1 VSYPSSV
8 RLLRAAVTGRGPSGH
23 DLRTAQDD
31 GPSDAE
37 LARLAQDR
45 DPRAATLVWDRYAG
59 LVRGVLFRSV
69 GPGHDIEDLLQ
80 DVFIGFFKNVGGL
93 RDGSAL
99 RPFLVGIAL
108 RTARTALRKRRV
120 RRWLR
125 LSDDGTVPEVATS
138 DGDPRTREAVRRLY
152 AILDELDDRE
162 RLAFVL
168 RHAEGHE
175 LTEAAATL
183 GVSLATVK
191 RMLQRA
197 DAHVQARAREDDL
210 LSAWTGGAD
219 E

>member
-1 VSYPSSV
+1 VSNPSSV
-8 RLLRAAVTGRGPSGH
+8 RLLRVAGRGPSGH
-23 DLRTAQDD
+23 DLRPAAD
-31 GPSDAE
+31 GPSDGE
-37 LARLAQDR
+37 LARLAQDK
-45 DPRAATLVWDRYAG
+45 DPRAAPLVWDRYAG

-80 DVFIGFFKNVGGL
+80 DVFIGFFKNVGSL

-99 RPFLVGIAL
+99 RPFLIGIAL
-108 RTARTALRKRRV
+108 RTARTALRKKRV

-125 LSDDGTVPEVATS
+125 LSDDGTVPEVATN
-138 DGDPRTREAVRRLY
+138 DGDPRTREALRRLY

-175 LTEAAATL
+175 LTETAAAL

-219 E
+219 A

>member
-1 VSYPSSV
+1 M
-8 RLLRAAVTGRGPSGH
+8 RLAGGRSPAGNDARGPA
-23 DLRTAQDD
+23 DT

-37 LARLAQDR
+37 LARMAIEM
-45 DPRAATLVWDRYAG
+45 DPRAATLVWNRYSS

-69 GPGHDIEDLLQ
+69 GPGHDVEDMLQ
-80 DVFIGFFKNVGGL
+80 DVFVGFFRNVKTL
-93 RDGSAL
+93 RDPSSL
-99 RPFLVGIAL
+99 RSFLVGIAL
-108 RTARTALRKRRV
+108 RTAHTALRRKRV

-125 LSDDGTVPEVATS
+125 LSDDGSVPEVATD

-152 AILDELDDRE
+152 GILDGLPDRE

-175 LTEAAATL
+175 LTETAAML

-197 DAHVQARAREDDL
+197 EAHVQARAKADDL
-210 LSAWTGGAD
+210 LNEWVDHRVEQGGDDA
-219 E
+219 